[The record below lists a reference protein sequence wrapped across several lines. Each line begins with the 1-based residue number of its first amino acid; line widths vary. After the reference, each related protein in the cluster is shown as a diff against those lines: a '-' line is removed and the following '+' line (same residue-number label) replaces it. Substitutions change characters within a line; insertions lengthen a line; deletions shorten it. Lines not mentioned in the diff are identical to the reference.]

1 MPKHGK
7 KYRASREKIDRFKSY
22 PVDEALGLVRDCA
35 WAGFNETV
43 DVAVNLGVNPKY
55 SDQMVRGAVVM
66 PHGVG
71 KTVRVAV
78 FAKGDK
84 AKEAEDAGAEVV
96 GGEELAEKIQGGWLE
111 FDKAIATPDMMKVVG
126 KLGKILGPRGMMPNP
141 KVGTVT
147 FELEKAVSE
156 TKSGKVEFRVDK
168 EGIIHAPVGKLAFQD
183 QQLKENMAVLADALT
198 KAKPSS
204 AKGVY
209 FRAAAVSS
217 TMGPGVKLDLAD
229 FTSLTV

>member
-7 KYRASREKIDRFKSY
+7 RYRASREKVDRFKSY
-22 PVDEALGLVRDCA
+22 PVDEALELVRGCA

-84 AKEAEDAGAEVV
+84 AKEAEDAGADVV

-147 FELEKAVSE
+147 FELDKAVGE
-156 TKSGKVEFRVDK
+156 TKAGKVEFRVDK
-168 EGIIHAPVGKLAFQD
+168 EGIIHAPVGKLSFQD
-183 QQLKENMAVLADALT
+183 QQLKENMAVLVDALS